1 MELQNKIEA
10 LLFYKGEPLTRKELA
25 GYVGASEEEI
35 ESALSALQAQLGARG
50 IRLLTTDTE
59 VTLGTAPEM
68 ASLLEDL
75 RKQELQKELS
85 KASLETLAIIVYKN
99 GATRGD
105 IDYIRGVNGSFILRN
120 LSARGLIEKVAHPD
134 DSRKFLYKP
143 TLDLIRFL
151 GLTDVTT
158 LPEYAQYHALLTEQE
173 VNALNAE
180 KELFTKDEA

>member
-25 GYVGASEEEI
+25 GYLSVAETEI
-35 ESALSALQAQLGARG
+35 TDALESLKHSLESRG
-50 IRLLTTDTE
+50 IRLLQTE
-59 VTLGTAPEM
+59 SEITLGTAPEM
-68 ASLLEDL
+68 ASILEEL

-85 KASLETLAIIVYKN
+85 KASLETLSIIIYKN

-120 LSARGLIEKVAHPD
+120 LSARGLIEKVAHPE

-143 TLDLIRFL
+143 TLDLLRFL
-151 GLTDVTT
+151 GITNVET
-158 LPEYAQYHALLTEQE
+158 LPEFAQYNALLTQQE
-173 VNALNAE
+173 AHALQAE
-180 KELFTKDEA
+180 VETFTNDA